1 MSATEWFHSLLDKG
15 RVGPAEGRWLHSSD
29 QDRLE
34 TFLRGGAKAPSGTV
48 LCALSASQQ
57 LKPGQII
64 VSTDNSLPE
73 SANLES
79 RAVFAVRTHDAAI
92 KDQFDAQ
99 ESLSFG
105 VVGDALSGLARLLSN
120 VYVPA
125 LNGGAPVGGPGNNAK
140 DDKAAILSQNDGVPA
155 APTAPHAREFQ
166 AALIKFAAQTEQT
179 LQQTSGDVN
188 LSIPEVQIDDPSK
201 FTDDWNVCSK
211 LEVALDEWIKV
222 ISTTV
227 GEETRKQPQG
237 EGPMAEIQ
245 FWRSRNA
252 VLSSLVEQINLPI
265 VSKMIRVLELIEA
278 SSLPSFRFHHS
289 ELTRLHIEAKDN
301 VKFLATL
308 ERHLKNIHG
317 GQLSII
323 LDTLPSMMNSIRM
336 VWIISRHYNTD
347 ERMVPLMARIAGE
360 ISRQVSKKVAVPD
373 IFQLRPAA
381 AIMVINEARTVL
393 LEWEKCY
400 LRVRLRIEKDEGDH
414 RWEFDR
420 KRLFDKTS
428 YMAKICNHLLEVATV
443 LDQFGKFL
451 GPELKAVTGDSDGI
465 DVMTRRVEKLSEPL
479 NSTSFDIFDRE
490 YKTSWDAIM
499 TEFSESVATIEAMTS
514 TFINS
519 SFENLRS
526 AEAAFD
532 LLQRFRNIE
541 SRDSINKQMMEKFD
555 DILTRLDVE
564 LSFISDLFDKHHEH
578 PPRNKDSPP
587 VAAAISWAQSL
598 YRRAKRPIM
607 RFKTME
613 TGKSERWNH
622 TKDIYLSIARRID
635 AYVQRKYEAWHKTV
649 SDIAMKFLAQP
660 VFGPPLTPDLAAQG
674 FSIPPPPYHVN
685 FSPELVALVQEA
697 KALDRMGFPVPEAAL
712 NIALQEIKFSR
723 FSQDLMQVIKRYL
736 AATSSLNEIE
746 AQLMTKQIGD
756 LHTVLKPGYDRLNW
770 NSLHISTYIEQC
782 NSAIN
787 VFNNQCMQVKKQATM
802 ISEIVDQI
810 ANVRLVR
817 IEDFRRQEKGPM
829 HVVEFYERLEK
840 NRASRLDE
848 LVVKYKSIGP
858 LLLKVEGIVA
868 QTDTSMSPALGGYY
882 VYWERQIFNA
892 VTKMTID
899 AMTATQEL
907 LCMELGKE
915 KGSNIPLCVLRA
927 TLNGADIALSPAL
940 TDMYR
945 YLSKTVKHLVES
957 TKIFPRWK
965 HGSCI
970 IAGPIAISEGQ
981 TFTYTFYQ
989 DISKNEHIIKL
1000 MLSLNHAIQ
1009 KAFGV
1014 VNKYIAGWRRYN
1026 KVYGLWDQKREAR
1039 VAQLEDLNPPINY
1052 FDARLSTFEKLAQ
1065 SVLQQPGE
1073 KDVQFLQVDASPI
1086 VAGIAAR
1093 AYFWRQTYGNMLHK
1107 ISAKKL
1113 LTLNSRFNA
1122 LREELDADPKDIDE
1136 LKNLLNA
1143 VATCDDIKLDVEEQ
1157 ISDLT
1162 ERFRTLRM
1170 YSVDVDSF
1178 TGALADGIVGYY
1190 DSKEDA
1196 EAALKDAAGSLVSDG
1211 GFFVADAESIIA
1223 TGSVAVKES
1232 RDAKWEARFDFDIGQ
1247 KWNSLVCWGKTK
1259 DLRLVTIKDEFRVVT
1274 QSDVSEFA
1282 SSLVEVQKT
1291 FLDKGP
1297 GVGGIGLD
1305 DGLVLMDE
1313 YRTTLRELQKKR
1325 SVLINA
1331 EQLFGLDYFAR
1342 VGYPEL
1348 GLIEQEMGRLG
1359 KIYGLYQEHKD
1370 YTKGCS
1376 SMLWSALDI
1385 AYLNEGVE
1393 TFREKVRKFPK
1404 DLKELTSYKNVEAA
1418 IQAFAESVPLLEQL
1432 KNDAMKERH
1441 WHKLM
1446 EMTGTKFDMNPKRFT
1461 LGNLLTMDLSRFV
1474 DQIGE
1479 IVTEAMQELKIET
1492 ELKKVEDIW
1501 KDMSFSIAKAG
1512 SSYLLRAADD
1522 IQLELEDSQLNLQTM
1537 GGSRFAR
1544 EYLDVIRGW
1553 DKKLNHVSEVME
1565 VWFKVQ
1571 SRWRYLESIFIGAE
1585 DIRQQLPEEAK
1596 KFDAVDKAF
1605 KDIMNT
1611 TSKAPNVV
1619 TACHVDKRLETLESL
1634 LDRLDKCQ
1642 KSLSDYLDTKRNAFP
1657 RFFFISDDELLSV
1670 LGTSDP
1676 TAVQIHMLKLF
1687 TNVKSL
1693 KFARAN
1699 KLIVGMGSSKNEILN
1714 FEEGVVVSGGVEEWM
1729 TLIEAEMKN
1738 SLRLI
1743 SKRGTF
1749 AYANADRVDWVDQQ
1763 LGMVGL
1769 CGSQIWWTWET
1780 EDAFRKVAKGNKY
1793 GMKELLDAQNEQL
1806 LDLVKKIRQPL
1817 KSHMR
1822 KKINT
1827 LLIVDVH
1834 AKDIIDRF
1842 VRDSILDAREF
1853 DWESQLRFV
1862 WDRESDTC
1870 VIRQCTG
1877 AFNYFYEFYGLA
1889 GRLVITPLT
1898 DRCIMTLTQALTFNL
1913 GGAPAGPAG
1922 TGKTETVKDL
1932 AKGLAIPCFVINCG
1946 EGLDY
1951 KAMGNIY
1958 SGLAQIGAWGC
1969 FDEFNRI
1976 NVEVLSVVSAQIF
1989 SIQTSLNNGKPTA
2002 DIGIGREIRVLNTVG
2017 IFVTMN
2023 PGYAGRAELPDN
2035 LKALFRPVTMVV
2047 PDLMQICMIML
2058 YAEGFE
2064 AAAVLGKK
2072 MTTLYG
2078 LAKEQLSKQYHYDW
2092 GLRALKSVLVLAGSL
2107 KRDNQ
2112 DLSEEEVLYRAL
2124 RDMNTP
2130 KFVFADVPLFAGLL
2144 VDLFPGLDVPR
2155 VAFENLKAAVEQ
2167 DYTERGCKPSNTKV
2181 FTMQVDKTIQI
2192 YETLQA
2198 RHTIM
2203 VVGPT
2208 GGGKTTCI
2216 EGLQRGCLPAFGK
2229 SIKITLIN
2237 PKAQTLEE
2245 LYGLMDP
2252 VTRDWTDGILSNA
2265 FRNMNMPLPL
2275 GKENEMRWLIFDGDV
2290 DALWIE
2296 NMNSVMDDNKLLT
2309 LPNGE
2314 RIQLK
2319 DYSKLIMETFDLQY
2333 ASPATISR
2341 CGMVWVAPEDLGVRP
2356 YYERWVNMR
2365 PENERQ
2371 LLMASYDVFVPKMV
2385 EWVLTGMVEGEV
2397 RPKPEMVVPL
2407 NDLGMI
2413 VQLCNLLESILADA
2427 MAAAKA
2433 SEDGSGSEGYDDND
2447 IEGVFIFALTWS
2459 LGGVLHGNSRPMFD
2473 SFLRELATGSTPSD
2487 SVYDSFYDL
2496 VEKRWKLWQT
2506 RVHDYVQ
2513 PVPFNF
2519 SQIIVPTSDNVL
2531 YSFLLETVCNS
2542 GRPVLFVGEP
2552 GTAKTVT
2559 VENYMKNVL
2568 PKATSIPLTINFS
2581 SRTSGKDVRQN
2592 IEDATDKRTGRIY
2605 GPPTGKRLYCFVDDM
2620 NMPKVDT
2627 YGTQQPIATLL
2638 FLVGRGI
2645 MYDYIKDLAAR
2656 TYKDMRYISA
2666 MGPPGGGRNPVDT
2679 RMVAQFSTFNLT
2691 QPTTEVL
2698 ESIYSQILVS
2708 FMSVMGDPVKKAC
2721 NKLTGMTLRLYTT
2734 IQEKLPRTP
2743 SNFHYIFNLRDLGKI
2758 YQGICRA
2765 TVDKFTEP
2773 EEIVRLWRNESDR
2786 VFGDRLTSE
2795 KDLKVIRDMT
2805 MTLLREQFPAQADDV
2820 MKDPC
2825 MFGDFE
2831 NAVARLSEDAEDLQ
2845 LYGDVGGYE
2854 EIRSI
2859 FDDVLEIY
2867 NTDSGLKPMTL
2878 VLFESAL
2885 DHLCRIYRIIS
2896 MPRGNAL
2903 LIGVG
2908 GSGKQSL
2915 TKLASFAAG
2924 YNVFELT
2931 LTRGY
2936 GETEFREDI
2945 KLLYAEVA
2953 KGPTTFLFTDAH
2965 VAEEGF
2971 LESLNNILTTGLVPA
2986 LFAQDEKDQL
2996 SNTVRDEVRAA
3007 GLDETPAVM
3016 WDYFVQKARDN
3027 LHVVLAM
3034 SPSGETLRV
3043 RCRNFPGLSSSS
3055 TIDWFFAWPAEALS
3069 KVAEY
3074 FLAEETGIANEHRT
3088 AVTEHMVMVH
3098 MNVLTYAT
3106 KYREELRRFYY
3117 VTPKNYLDYIQNYR
3131 RMLRESGRKINKAI
3145 KRLGGGLTKLKDA
3158 AVAVDRMSVQLTE
3171 AKKIVDA
3178 KTVDVKA
3185 LIKDITEKTEIA
3197 NVNQA
3202 SATKKADELE
3212 KAAVIIERES
3222 AKAASALEEALP
3234 ALEAAA
3240 EALDNLRKEDITEL
3254 KSFANPSEP
3263 VLNVCMCV
3271 QHLKPTGNEDLN
3283 AGWKGCKQMLGTD
3296 GFLRK
3301 MKSYEKDKIKDSWVK
3316 AIKKYMKAKGFTP
3329 DAMKAKSKAAAGM
3342 LQWVF
3347 AIVSYHAVAKNV
3359 EPLRLKVRN
3368 MEKAKSQG
3376 EKELAATEKL
3386 LAAVKAELA
3395 ILNANFEKADAE
3407 LSELNEKAEMMER
3420 RLTSASNLLEGL
3432 GSERARWS
3440 EEGGKLEQ
3448 TRTRVVG
3455 DALLS
3460 ASFLS
3465 YLGAFTYAYRAD
3477 MLDKTW
3483 AADCM
3488 AREIPLTDPFV
3499 ISDMLTTEATIQ
3511 LWGSQGLPSDAS
3523 SVQSGILT
3531 TRASRFPLCIDP
3543 QQQAVRWIKKKETSQ
3558 GQLTVKRFTDGDFM
3572 KHLELAVQFGNAF
3585 LFENVDT
3592 FIDPMIDPILE
3603 KNTFMQGPQRM
3614 IKLGDKVVEW
3624 DAEFR
3629 LYMTTKLANP
3639 HYSPEV
3645 MGKTMIV
3652 NYSVTVEGL
3661 AEQLLGVVVSHESP
3675 QLNDQFVELVN
3686 NMAIMI
3692 NEGVAL
3698 EDTLLHEL
3706 ANSQGNILDNE
3717 DLIKTLAETKDKAT
3731 EISTRLEE
3739 ASFTKEK
3746 LVVTRN
3752 SYTPVATR
3760 GSVMFFAIARL
3771 SNITN
3776 MYETSLNSFLVVF
3789 NRALDKAPRDVI
3801 FDNRLRNMAEEVT
3814 KQAYDNT
3821 CMGLFEAHKLMFA
3834 FQMTCMILDNDGK
3847 MNNTELN
3854 FFLKGDTSLDEAA
3867 LPNPFT
3873 WILAQGWKDILKLS
3887 ELYEESP
3894 FEGIHSVITSN
3905 PEAWKAWYDLETPE
3919 TGELPMGYS
3928 EKISTFQTLLLM
3940 RCLRPDRA
3948 YNSIALFIA
3957 DSLSEKYVQP
3967 PVLDYQVVYDQSTSV
3982 TPMVFVLS
3990 PGADPAN
3997 DITKLGNELGYTGNH
4012 FKVLALG
4019 QGQGDLAMRF
4029 LETGVQR
4036 GHWILLQN
4044 CHLMLRWMPK
4054 LEVFLEQHDQPHENF
4069 RLWLTTDPT
4078 DAFPLGILQRSLK
4091 IVIEP
4096 PDGLKQ
4102 NMRQTFSKVTQDVM
4116 DECPHEAYRPLV
4128 YVLAYL
4134 HAVVQER
4141 RKYGKIGWNVSYDF
4155 NESDFI
4161 ISRRLIGLYLDKAI
4175 ANDDEL
4181 VPWNSLKY
4189 LVGAAMYGGRVSD
4202 DWDRRILVTYVDEY
4216 MGDFIFDTNQHFY
4229 FSQAGFDYDL
4239 PEDGPVENYKKGV
4252 EDQPLLC
4259 GPSVFGLH
4267 SNAEIS
4273 YYTNA
4278 ARALWSNMLMMMPR
4292 TGGSGGGV
4300 SREDFI
4306 SATARDILDKVP
4318 EPIDEVIVRK
4328 QLPTVLRPAQ
4338 IVLMQELERWN
4349 ALVIWMGQSLDD
4361 LGKAM
4366 TGEIGMSDSLENLGD
4381 AIFNGQL
4388 PDQWKR
4394 LAPMSEKPLGSWI
4407 NHFTGR
4413 SSQYAE
4419 WTDPERGEP
4428 PVMWLAGLHV
4438 PESYLTALVQ
4448 EACRK
4453 RGWPL
4458 DKSISTTEVRGE
4470 WQDRDAYG
4478 EGKKLEF
4485 GTLVSGL
4492 FLEGARWDLEEGML
4506 ALQHSKVLTVAMPLV
4521 QIIPVEANRLKLH
4534 GTFRTPVYIT
4544 PQRANAMQV
4553 GHVFNADLK
4562 SGVHE
4567 SVWSLQGV
4575 AMVLNTDT

>member
-1 MSATEWFHSLLDKG
+1 MSAREWFNGLLDKG
-15 RVGPAEGRWLHSSD
+15 RVGPSSGRWLHSSD
-29 QDRLE
+29 QDRLD
-34 TFLRGGAKAPSGTV
+34 TFFTGGKGAGMGAV
-48 LCALSASQQ
+48 LCALSASQK

-64 VSTDNSLPE
+64 ISIDNSLPE
-73 SANLES
+73 SADLES
-79 RAVFAVRTHDAAI
+79 RAIFAIRSNDKPI
-92 KDQFDAQ
+92 KDTFDAQ
-99 ESLSFG
+99 SNLSFG
-105 VVGDALSGLARLLSN
+105 VVGQALSGLSHLLSSI
-120 VYVPA
+120 YVPA
-125 LNGGAPVGGPGNNAK
+125 LNGLDTANV
-140 DDKAAILSQNDGVPA
+140 SVSVEESVPP
-155 APTAPHAREFQ
+155 APTASHAREFQ
-166 AALIKFAAQTEQT
+166 AALAKFATQTEQT

-188 LSIPEVQIDDPSK
+188 LSIPDIDIDDPAK

-211 LEVALDEWIKV
+211 LELALDEWIKV
-222 ISTTV
+222 ISTIV

-237 EGPMAEIQ
+237 DGPLAEIY

-252 VLSSLVEQINLPI
+252 ILSSLVEQINTSL
-265 VSKMIRVLELIEA
+265 VGKMIRVLELIEA
-278 SSLPSFRFHHS
+278 SSLPSFRFYHS

-308 ERHLKNIHG
+308 ERHFKNIHVG
-317 GQLSII
+317 NLSTI

-347 ERMVPLMARIAGE
+347 ERMVPLMARIADE
-360 ISRQVSKKVAVPD
+360 ISRQVRKRVAVPD

-381 AIMVINEARTVL
+381 AISIITEARTVL
-393 LEWEKCY
+393 LEWEACY

-428 YMAKICNHLLEVATV
+428 YMAKICTHLHEVATV
-443 LDQFGKFL
+443 LDQFQKFL
-451 GPELKAVTGDSDGI
+451 GPELKAVTGDSEGI

-479 NSTSFDIFDRE
+479 ISTSFDIFDRE

-555 DILTRLDVE
+555 DILSRLDVE
-564 LSFISDLFDKHHEH
+564 LSSISDLFEKHHEN
-578 PPRNKDSPP
+578 PPRNKDAPP

-598 YRRAKRPIM
+598 YRRAKKPIM

-613 TGKSERWNH
+613 TGKSESWNQ

-635 AYVQRKYEAWHKTV
+635 AYVQKKYESWHNTV
-649 SDIAMKFLAQP
+649 SDVAMNFLAKP
-660 VFGPPLTPDLAAQG
+660 VFGPPITAEAAG
-674 FSIPPPPYHVN
+674 EGNGIPPPPYYVN
-685 FSPELVALVQEA
+685 FSTELVALVQEA

-712 NIALQEIKFSR
+712 NIALQEVKFSR
-723 FSQDLMQVIKRYL
+723 YSQDLMQVVKRYINAMDNL
-736 AATSSLNEIE
+736 SDIE
-746 AQLMTKQIGD
+746 ANLMIKQID
-756 LHTVLKPGYDRLNW
+756 ELNAVLKPGFERLNW

-787 VFNNQCMQVKKQATM
+787 IFKNRCMQVKKQATM
-802 ISEIVDQI
+802 IGEIVDEI
-810 ANVRLVR
+810 ANIRLVR
-817 IEDFRRQEKGPM
+817 INDFRKPGKGPM
-829 HVVEFYERLEK
+829 HIVEFYETIEKKRTTRLE
-840 NRASRLDE
+840 E
-848 LVVKYKSIGP
+848 LVNKYKSIGP

-868 QTDTSMSPALGGYY
+868 QTGSSMSPSLSGYY
-882 VYWERQIFNA
+882 VYWERKIFNA
-892 VTKMTID
+892 ITKMTID
-899 AMTATQEL
+899 AMTATQDL
-907 LCMELGKE
+907 LCMDLGKH
-915 KGSNIPLCVLRA
+915 KGSDKPLCVLHA
-927 TLNGADIALSPAL
+927 HLNGSDIALSPAL

-945 YLSKTVKHLVES
+945 HLSKTVKHLVES
-957 TKIFPRWK
+957 AKMFPRWK
-965 HGSCI
+965 HGSCV
-970 IAGPIAISEGQ
+970 IAGPITISEGQ

-989 DISKNEHIIKL
+989 DISKNQHIIKL

-1009 KAFGV
+1009 KAFGIV
-1014 VNKYIAGWRRYN
+1014 KKYVAGWRRYD

-1039 VAQLEDLNPPINY
+1039 VAQLENLNPPINY
-1052 FDARLSTFEKLAQ
+1052 FDSRLLTYERLAK
-1065 SVLQQPGE
+1065 SIFQQPEE
-1073 KDVQFLQVDASPI
+1073 KNIQFLRINASSV
-1086 VAGIAAR
+1086 VAGVAAR
-1093 AYFWRQTYGNMLHK
+1093 AQHWRQTYGSMLHK

-1113 LTLNSRFNA
+1113 LALNSRFNA
-1122 LREELDADPKDIDE
+1122 LREELDADPTDIDE
-1136 LKNLLNA
+1136 LKRLLNA
-1143 VATCDDIKLDVEEQ
+1143 VASCDDIKLDVEEQ

-1162 ERFRTLRM
+1162 ERFRTLRQ
-1170 YSVDVDSF
+1170 YNVSIDSF
-1178 TGALADGIVGYY
+1178 TGALADGIVGFY
-1190 DSKEDA
+1190 DSKDDA
-1196 EAALKDAAGSLVSDG
+1196 EAALKATAAQLTSDG
-1211 GFFVADAESIIA
+1211 GFFTVDADKIVA
-1223 TGSVAVKES
+1223 TGKATLQKSEDSKWK
-1232 RDAKWEARFDFDIGQ
+1232 AKFDFSVET
-1247 KWNSLVCWGKTK
+1247 KWKSLVNWGKTK
-1259 DLRLVTIKDEFRVVT
+1259 DLRLVRTKDEFRIVT
-1274 QSDVSEFA
+1274 KSDVQEFA
-1282 SSLVEVQKT
+1282 SHLKQVEKE

-1297 GVGGIGLD
+1297 GVGGVGLD
-1305 DGLVLMDE
+1305 DGLNLMDE
-1313 YRTTLRELQKKR
+1313 YQTILKDLQKKR
-1325 SVLINA
+1325 SVLVNA

-1348 GLIEQEMGRLG
+1348 GLIEQEMGKLG
-1359 KIYGLYQEHKD
+1359 KIYGLYQEHKE
-1370 YTKGCS
+1370 YTSSCS
-1376 SMLWSALDI
+1376 SMLWSALDV

-1393 TFREKVRKFPK
+1393 TFRSKVRVFPK

-1446 EMTGTKFDMNPKRFT
+1446 EITGTKFDMNPKRFT
-1461 LGNLLTMDLSRFV
+1461 LGNLLAMDLSRFV
-1474 DQIGE
+1474 DTIGE

-1501 KDMSFSIAKAG
+1501 KDMSFSVAKAG
-1512 SSYLLRAADD
+1512 NSYLLRSADN

-1605 KDIMNT
+1605 KDIMNS

-1619 TACHVDKRLETLESL
+1619 TACHVDNRLETLESL

-1642 KSLSDYLDTKRNAFP
+1642 KSLSDYLDTKRNSFP

-1676 TAVQIHMLKLF
+1676 TAIQIHMLKLF

-1699 KLIVGMGSSKNEILN
+1699 KQIVGMGSSKNEILN
-1714 FEEGVVVSGGVEEWM
+1714 FKDGVVVSGGVEEWM
-1729 TLIEAEMKN
+1729 TLVEAEMKA
-1738 SLRLI
+1738 SLQQI
-1743 SKRGTF
+1743 AKEGTF
-1749 AYANADRVDWVDQQ
+1749 AYADADRVDWIDKQ
-1763 LGMVGL
+1763 LGMIGL

-1780 EDAFRKVAKGNKY
+1780 EDAFRKVAQGNKY
-1793 GMKELLDAQNEQL
+1793 GMKQLLDAQNQQL

-1853 DWESQLRFV
+1853 DWESQLRFI
-1862 WDRESDTC
+1862 WDRAEDTC
-1870 VIRQCTG
+1870 VIKQCTG
-1877 AFNYFYEFYGLA
+1877 KFNYFYEFYGLA

-1989 SIQTSLNNGKPTA
+1989 SIQTSLNLGKETA
-2002 DIGIGREIRVLNTVG
+2002 DIGIGREIKVRTTVG

-2058 YAEGFE
+2058 FSEGFE

-2112 DLSEEEVLYRAL
+2112 DKTEEEVLYRAL

-2155 VAFENLKAAVEQ
+2155 VAFESLKIAVEQ
-2167 DYTERGCKPSNTKV
+2167 DYTERGCKPTNVKI
-2181 FTMQVDKTIQI
+2181 FNKQVDKTIQI

-2216 EGLQRGCLPAFGK
+2216 EGLQRGILPAFGK
-2229 SIKITLIN
+2229 NVKISCIN

-2245 LYGLMDP
+2245 LYGIMDP

-2314 RIQLK
+2314 RIQLQN
-2319 DYSKLIMETFDLQY
+2319 YSKLLMETFDLQY

-2356 YYERWVNMR
+2356 YYERWVNQR
-2365 PENERQ
+2365 PENEQQ
-2371 LLMASYDVFVPKMV
+2371 LLLASYDVFVPKMV

-2397 RPKPEMVVPL
+2397 RAKPEIVLPL

-2413 VQLCNLLESILADA
+2413 VQLCNILESLLDKALSDA
-2427 MAAAKA
+2427 KS
-2433 SEDGSGSEGYDDND
+2433 SEDGSAAYDDND
-2447 IEGVFIFALTWS
+2447 LEGVFVFGLTWS
-2459 LGGVLHGNSRPMFD
+2459 LGGTLHGSSRPMFD
-2473 SFLRELATGSTPSD
+2473 AFVRELSTGSTPSD
-2487 SVYDSFYDL
+2487 SVYESFYDL
-2496 VEKRWKLWQT
+2496 SDKRWKLWQT
-2506 RVHDYVQ
+2506 CVTEYEQ
-2513 PVPFNF
+2513 PVPFKF

-2531 YSFLLETVCNS
+2531 YSFLLSTVVGS

-2559 VENYMKNVL
+2559 IQNYMKRTL
-2568 PKATSIPLTINFS
+2568 PKATSIPLFINFS
-2581 SRTSGKDVRQN
+2581 SRTSGKDVRQS

-2605 GPPTGKRLYCFVDDM
+2605 GPASGKKLYCFIDDM

-2627 YGTQQPIATLL
+2627 YGTQQPIAILL
-2638 FLVGRGI
+2638 FLVSRGT
-2645 MYDYIKDLAAR
+2645 MYDYVKDLGAR
-2656 TYKDMRYISA
+2656 TYKDLRYIGA
-2666 MGPPGGGRNPVDT
+2666 MGPPGGGRNPVDP
-2679 RMVAQFSTFNLT
+2679 RMIAQFSTFNLT
-2691 QPTTEVL
+2691 QPTVEVL
-2698 ESIYSQILVS
+2698 DSIYSKILTS
-2708 FMSVMGDPVKKAC
+2708 YMAVMGDPIKKAC
-2721 NKLTGMTLRLYTT
+2721 NKLTSMTLRLYAT

-2758 YQGICRA
+2758 YEGICRA
-2765 TVDKFTEP
+2765 TVDKFIEP
-2773 EEIVRLWRNESDR
+2773 EEIVRLWRNECDR
-2786 VFGDRLTSE
+2786 VFGDRLTSK
-2795 KDLKVIRDMT
+2795 KDQKVVRDMN
-2805 MTLLREQFPAQADDV
+2805 MSLLREQFPAQVDDI
-2820 MKDPC
+2820 MKEPC
-2825 MFGDFE
+2825 IFGNYE
-2831 NAVARLSEDAEDLQ
+2831 NAVSRLSEDAEDPK
-2845 LYGDVGGYE
+2845 LYCDLGGFDE
-2854 EIRSI
+2854 VRSI

-2885 DHLCRIYRIIS
+2885 EHLSRIYRIIS

-2924 YNVFELT
+2924 YQVFELT

-2945 KLLYAEVA
+2945 KLLYGEVA
-2953 KGPTTFLFTDAH
+2953 QGPTTFLFTDAH
-2965 VAEEGF
+2965 VAEESF
-2971 LESLNNILTTGLVPA
+2971 LESLNNILTTGMVPA

-3007 GLDETPAVM
+3007 GLDETPTVL
-3016 WDYFVQKARDN
+3016 WDFFMEKARDN

-3043 RCRNFPGLSSSS
+3043 RCRNFPGLASST
-3055 TIDWFFAWPAEALS
+3055 TIDWFFAWPSEALG

-3074 FLAEETGIANEHRT
+3074 FLSEETGIASEYRS

-3098 MNVLTYAT
+3098 LNVLTYAV
-3106 KYREELRRFYY
+3106 KYREELRRYYY

-3158 AVAVDRMSVQLTE
+3158 AIAVDRMSVQLTE
-3171 AKKIVDA
+3171 AKKVVDA
-3178 KTVDVKA
+3178 KTIDVKA

-3197 NVNQA
+3197 NTNQA
-3202 SATKKADELE
+3202 EAAKKQDELE

-3222 AKAASALEEALP
+3222 AKAAAALEEALP

-3271 QHLKPTGNEDLN
+3271 QHLKPTGKEDLN
-3283 AGWKGCKQMLGTD
+3283 AGWKGCKQMLGDD
-3296 GFLRK
+3296 GFLKK
-3301 MKSYEKDKIKDSWVK
+3301 MKNYEKDKIKDKWVS
-3316 AIKKYMKAKGFTP
+3316 AIKKYTKSKGFTP
-3329 DAMKAKSKAAAGM
+3329 EAMRAKSRAAAGM

-3376 EKELAATEKL
+3376 EKELAATQKL
-3386 LAAVKAELA
+3386 LAAVQAELS

-3407 LSELNEKAEMMER
+3407 LKDLNEKAQTMER

-3440 EEGGKLEQ
+3440 DEGTKLEEKKS
-3448 TRTRVVG
+3448 RVVG

-3465 YLGAFTYAYRAD
+3465 YLGAFTFAYRAE
-3477 MLDKTW
+3477 MLDNTW
-3483 AADCM
+3483 ATDCIT
-3488 AREIPLTDPFV
+3488 RGIPLTDPFNV
-3499 ISDMLTTEATIQ
+3499 SEMLTTDAIVQ
-3511 LWGSQGLPSDAS
+3511 LWGSQGLPGDAS
-3523 SVQSGILT
+3523 SIQSGILT

-3543 QQQAVRWIKKKETSQ
+3543 QQQAVRWIKKKEGAT

-3572 KHLELAVQFGNAF
+3572 KHLELAVQFGNPF
-3585 LFENVDT
+3585 LFENVAT

-3645 MGKTMIV
+3645 MGKTMLV
-3652 NYSVTVEGL
+3652 NYSVTINGL

-3717 DLIKTLAETKDKAT
+3717 DLIKTLAETKEKAT

-3746 LVVTRN
+3746 LTLTRN
-3752 SYTPVATR
+3752 SYTPVAIR
-3760 GSVMFFAIARL
+3760 GSVVFFSIARL
-3771 SNITN
+3771 ANIMN

-3789 NRALDKAPRDVI
+3789 NRALDKAQRDVI
-3801 FDNRLRNMAEEVT
+3801 FDNRLRNMTEEVT

-3821 CMGLFEAHKLMFA
+3821 CMGVFERHKLMFS
-3834 FQMTCMILDNDGK
+3834 FQMTCMILDNSNK
-3847 MNNTELN
+3847 MNNVELN
-3854 FFLKGDTSLDEAA
+3854 FFLKGDTSLDEASI
-3867 LPNPFT
+3867 PNPFS
-3873 WILAQGWKDILKLS
+3873 WVSAQGWKDILKLS
-3887 ELYEESP
+3887 ELYEDSP
-3894 FEGIHSVITSN
+3894 FDGLHSVMTSE
-3905 PEAWKAWYDLETPE
+3905 PDSWLSWYKLETPE
-3919 TGELPMGYS
+3919 TSELPMGYS
-3928 EKISTFQTLLLM
+3928 EKLNEFQKLLLM
-3940 RCLRPDRA
+3940 RCLRPDRV
-3948 YNSIALFIA
+3948 YNCLTIFISDALSDA
-3957 DSLSEKYVQP
+3957 YVQP
-3967 PVLDYQVVYDQSTSV
+3967 PVLDYDVIFKQSNEK

-3997 DITKLGNELGYTGNH
+3997 DITKLGSELGFTGNTL
-4012 FKVLALG
+4012 KIVALG
-4019 QGQGDLAMRF
+4019 QGQGGIAMRY
-4029 LETGVQR
+4029 LETSVQR
-4036 GHWILLQN
+4036 GHWVLLQN
-4044 CHLMLRWMPK
+4044 CHLMLRWMPI
-4054 LEVFLEQHDQPHENF
+4054 LEVFLEQHENPHENF

-4078 DAFPLGILQRSLK
+4078 EAFPLGILQKSLK

-4102 NMRQTFSKVTQDVM
+4102 NMRQTFSKVTQSVL
-4116 DECPHEAYRPLV
+4116 DECEHEAYQPLV

-4161 ISRRLIGLYLDKAI
+4161 ISRRLISLYLDKAI
-4175 ANDDEL
+4175 QNGDEL
-4181 VPWNSLKY
+4181 IPWNSLKY
-4189 LVGAAMYGGRVSD
+4189 LVGSAMYGGRVSD
-4202 DWDRRILVTYVDEY
+4202 DWDRRILVTYVNEY
-4216 MGDFIFDTNQHFY
+4216 MGDFTFDTNLHFY
-4229 FSQAGFDYDL
+4229 FSKAGFNYDL
-4239 PEDGPVENYKKGV
+4239 PEDGPLENYLKKI

-4259 GPSVFGLH
+4259 GPAVFGLH

-4278 ARALWSNMLMMMPR
+4278 ARSLWSNMLMMMPR
-4292 TGGSGGGV
+4292 TSGGDGGV

-4306 SATARDILDKVP
+4306 SATASDILKKVP
-4318 EPIDEVIVRK
+4318 ESIDEVVVRK
-4328 QLPTVLRPAQ
+4328 QLPTILRPAQ

-4349 ALVIWMGQSLDD
+4349 ILVIWMTQSLDD

-4366 TGEIGMSDSLENLGD
+4366 IGEIGMSESLENLGD
-4381 AIFNGQL
+4381 AIYNGQL
-4388 PDQWKR
+4388 PVQWKR

-4407 NHFTGR
+4407 NHFSGR
-4413 SSQYAE
+4413 SEQYAE

-4470 WQDRDAYG
+4470 WPDRAAYG

-4492 FLEGARWDLEEGML
+4492 FLEGARWDLEKGHL
-4506 ALQHSKVLTVAMPLV
+4506 TYQHSKVLTVAMPLV

-4553 GHVFNADLK
+4553 GHVFSADLK
-4562 SGVHE
+4562 SDVSIKKFTYLIYQDNLSHNH
-4567 SVWSLQGV
+4567 VKQISLF
-4575 AMVLNTDT
+4575 T